1 MLFGLRTIKIS
12 VLISFSI
19 AILTVLIISD
29 STVTTTQA
37 SSGGV
42 SSARTGAP
50 NESTC
55 TSCHSQNSGAGQTVI
70 VAPANYTPGQT
81 YQVQVQLST
90 TDATR
95 QAWGFMI
102 TALTSTNV
110 AGGSFATTSTSTRLR
125 TITVNGG
132 SRNYVEQS
140 STGTFAGQGSGA
152 SWSINWTAPATNVGQ
167 ITFYA
172 SGLLADNSGDE
183 SGDRTITATAV
194 SQPQVAVVIHHG
206 FTDFDGDGKAD
217 PSVFRASDGFWYL
230 NRSTSGF
237 TAVKWGTA
245 TDKMTPADFDGDDKA
260 DIAVWREG
268 PANQAAFYIL
278 QSSTNTLRTEIFG
291 QTGDDPVAVGDW
303 DGDGKAD
310 PAVYR
315 DSASG
320 SQSYFYYRGSLNNPG
335 GNITYLPFGTTGDKA
350 VRGDFDGDGKL
361 DAAVFRPSNSIWYIL
376 QSSNGTVRYENWGIA
391 TDKFVPADYDGDGK
405 TDVAVFRGG
414 VWYVKQSS
422 NSQAAYYPWG
432 LDSDVLVPADF
443 DGDGKTDPAVYR
455 NGVWYV
461 RNSSSGSL
469 SVMNF
474 GIATD
479 KPVANSFVR

>member
-1 MLFGLRTIKIS
+1 MSFGLRTIKIS

-19 AILTVLIISD
+19 AMVVAFIFAD
-29 STVTTTQA
+29 SAVTTTQA

-50 NESTC
+50 GESTC
-55 TSCHSQNSGAGQTVI
+55 TGCHSQNSGAGQTVI

-81 YQVQVQLST
+81 YQVQVQLSS
-90 TDATR
+90 TDASR
-95 QAWGFMI
+95 QAWGYML
-102 TALTSTNV
+102 TALTSSNSA
-110 AGGSFATTSTSTRLR
+110 AGTFATINTNSRLR
-125 TITVNGG
+125 TITVSGS
-132 SRNYVEQS
+132 SRNYVEQANPL
-140 STGTFAGQGSGA
+140 AGQLNGA
-152 SWSINWTAPATNVGQ
+152 TYSFNWTAPATNVGNV
-167 ITFYA
+167 TFYA
-172 SGLLADNSGDE
+172 AGLLADNSTDE
-183 SGDRTITATAV
+183 AGDRTITTTAV

-217 PSVFRASDGFWYL
+217 PSVFRSSNGFWYL
-230 NRSTSGF
+230 NRSTLGF
-237 TAVKWGTA
+237 TAAQWGTA
-245 TDKMTPADFDGDDKA
+245 TDQMTPADFDGDDKA
-260 DIAVWREG
+260 DIAVWRAG
-268 PANQAAFYIL
+268 PANVAAFYIL

-320 SQSYFYYRGSLNNPG
+320 SQSYFYYRGSINNPS
-335 GNITYLPFGTTGDKA
+335 GNITYRPFGIAGDKA

-361 DAAVFRPSNSIWYIL
+361 DAAVFRPSNSVWYIV
-376 QSSNGTVRYENWGIA
+376 QSSNGAVRFENWGFA
-391 TDKFVPADYDGDGK
+391 TDKLVPADYDGDGK
-405 TDVAVFRGG
+405 TDIAVFRGG

-422 NSQAAYYPWG
+422 NSQAAFYPWG
-432 LDSDVLVPADF
+432 LDTDILVPADF

-461 RNSSSGSL
+461 RNSGSGNL